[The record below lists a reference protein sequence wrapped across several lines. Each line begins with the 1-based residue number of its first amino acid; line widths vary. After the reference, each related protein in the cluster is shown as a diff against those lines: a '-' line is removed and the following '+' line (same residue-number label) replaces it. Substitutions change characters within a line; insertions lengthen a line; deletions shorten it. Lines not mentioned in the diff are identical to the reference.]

1 MLRPA
6 SKSVRIDTLNA
17 VIRPD
22 FRYDPIIKI
31 VVAALDDP
39 DSQVRSAAIR
49 GLSSMGKY
57 ALGVA
62 FLKLQKMA
70 DDANEPDSVRSV
82 AAEALTI
89 YGAPR

>member
-1 MLRPA
+1 
-6 SKSVRIDTLNA
+6 
-17 VIRPD
+17 
-22 FRYDPIIKI
+22 
-31 VVAALDDP
+31 
-39 DSQVRSAAIR
+39 
-49 GLSSMGKY
+49 MGKY